1 MNNEKDVRYVHV
13 CQPLVTL
20 LIHQDSFDEK
30 KRESRRSR
38 SDYTLRRHVSALA
51 LGTCSPRRRLAG
63 QLPDDV
69 IELSV
74 CQIRLRSVLR
84 GDVLRQA
91 LLVLHLA
98 WKMRRQSNRTIASC
112 KVARREIMRLAGR
125 TLRSVAVERCSL
137 RSLLAS
143 SRPHGHTIQ
152 RSQRRYEEV
161 NE

>member
-98 WKMRRQSNRTIASC
+98 CCCLENEKMRRQGAKWLRD
-112 KVARREIMRLAGR
+112 ELMRLAGR
-125 TLRSVAVERCSL
+125 TLRSRAALAAFLLSISAPHLGHSHTTESEKI
-137 RSLLAS
+137 RSK
-143 SRPHGHTIQ
+143 
-152 RSQRRYEEV
+152 
-161 NE
+161 